1 MAYSIY
7 SGQSVME
14 QEQNVI
20 HHKCEMNFLEHYLP
34 GKIFPFH
41 NQTAQPTH
49 TWFHFEYIDDEN
61 SI

>member
-1 MAYSIY
+1 
-7 SGQSVME
+7 ME
-14 QEQNVI
+14 QEQNGI
-20 HHKCEMNFLEHYLP
+20 HHNVKLIFLEHYLLVN
-34 GKIFPFH
+34 IFPFH